1 MKFETAAYSDI
12 GISKKVNQ
20 DSYCIRSAVTPI
32 GTILMSVVCDGM
44 GGLDKGEIASTS
56 VTNAFHEWFQ
66 TKLPLYVRNFT
77 IEQVKNDWAMI
88 VEKENKKILRYGEQH
103 EVQIGTTLTA
113 MLMVDEY
120 MLLVCHV
127 GDSRIYRIKDEVELL
142 TKDHTWIAREL
153 KHKRITEEEAKN
165 HPHRNMLLQGIGVL
179 ERVVPDYMVRRIE
192 PEEVYL
198 LCTDGFRHK
207 IGEQEFLEYL
217 KPELL
222 TNEPVIEKQVKEL
235 IKINKERNEKD
246 NITAI
251 AIKTVKN

>member
-1 MKFETAAYSDI
+1 M
-12 GISKKVNQ
+12 
-20 DSYCIRSAVTPI
+20 TPI
-32 GTILMSVVCDGM
+32 GTILMAVICDGM

-56 VTNAFHEWFQ
+56 VTNAFHDWFQ
-66 TKLPLYVRNFT
+66 TKLPSYVRHFT
-77 IEQVKNDWAMI
+77 IEQVKNDWALI
-88 VEKENKKILRYGEQH
+88 VEKENKKILQYAKQH

-120 MLLVCHV
+120 MMLVCHV
-127 GDSRIYRIKDEVELL
+127 GDSRIYRIKEKAELL
-142 TKDHTWIAREL
+142 TRDHTWIAREL
-153 KHKRITEEEAKN
+153 KHKRITWEEARN
-165 HPHRNMLLQGIGVL
+165 HPNRNMLLQGIGVV

-217 KPELL
+217 NPRILFTEA
-222 TNEPVIEKQVKEL
+222 VIETKIKEL
-235 IKINKERNEKD
+235 IEINKEKHEKD

-251 AIKTVKN
+251 VIKTVKN